1 MAQRNSIRLLAL
13 LTAVAIPM
21 TVIAEPHVVTARD
34 LLGFDRISGLTPSPD
49 GDWLAFS
56 RGTTEL
62 ETYRR
67 RGSIWLQS
75 IADGTVRQFT
85 TDPSGGG
92 SPHWEAGS
100 NSILFVSSRSGSSQV
115 WRRAL
120 DGSVAEQVTALPLDL
135 YNLVVS
141 SDGSRLAFTMDVF
154 ADCDSLECT
163 VERLDAQESETGG
176 GQLYDS
182 LFIRH
187 WRSFEDGL
195 RSHLFVMPTAGG
207 EPIDVTAGIDA
218 DVPSQPFGGSE
229 EFTFT
234 PDGRELVFT
243 MKNAGTADAWSVDFN
258 LYVVPVDGSSPP
270 RVLTADNKAWD
281 TYPVFS
287 PDGSQLA
294 YLAMTQPGYESDR
307 FRIVLRDWSKGT
319 TRILTEHW
327 DHSPGE
333 MTWSPNGDELLVTA
347 ANGGQASLFAVN
359 ATSGKARTI
368 VASGSA
374 SSIAPV
380 DDTIYFMWD
389 DLATP
394 AEIHTVAIAGGDQQS
409 NSSFH
414 EAQLDQ
420 LALGEFEAFT
430 FPGWNEEVV
439 SAYIVK
445 PVDLDESRRAGYP
458 VVLLIHGGPQ
468 SSSGNHFQGFT
479 SPHIWAGAGY
489 ATVMIDF
496 HGSVG
501 YGQAFSDSIRG
512 DYGGKAYVDLMKGL
526 DYALERYP
534 WLNGDRM
541 AAVGRSFAGFMVNWI
556 AGQAPERFSCLV
568 SHAGRVD
575 ERSAYLSTDEL
586 WFPEWDHEGTP
597 WGNPD
602 GYERHNPINYIDQW
616 KTPML
621 VIHGGR
627 DYRVAMAQS
636 VATFTALQRRGI
648 KSQFLYFPNEGH
660 SVSRPENRVQWHS
673 VVLDWFEG
681 CLQ

>member
-1 MAQRNSIRLLAL
+1 MVRPISLCWLAL
-13 LTAVAIPM
+13 LTVAAIPV
-21 TVIAEPHVVTARD
+21 TAAAEPRVVTAPD
-34 LLGFDRISGLTPSPD
+34 LLAFDRISGITPSPN
-49 GDWLAFS
+49 GAWLAFS
-56 RGTTEL
+56 RGTTDVENFS
-62 ETYRR
+62 R

-75 IADGTVRQFT
+75 TTAGTVRQFT
-85 TDPSGGG
+85 TDPSGGD
-92 SPHWEAGS
+92 SPHWEADS

-120 DGSVAEQVTALPLDL
+120 DGSAAEQVTALPLDL

-141 SDGSRLAFTMDVF
+141 PDGSQLAFTIDVF
-154 ADCDSLECT
+154 ADCDSLDCT
-163 VERLDAQESETGG
+163 VKRMAAEETRTGS

-187 WRSFEDGL
+187 WRGYEDGL

-207 EPIDVTAGIDA
+207 DPIDVTAGMDA

-243 MKNAGTADAWSVDFN
+243 MKDAGKADAWSVDFN

-270 RVLTADNKAWD
+270 RILTADNKAWD

-307 FRIVLRDWSKGT
+307 FRIVIRDWPKGT
-319 TRILTEHW
+319 TRILTEQW

-333 MTWSPNGDELLVTA
+333 ITWSPKGDELLVTA
-347 ANGGQASLFAVN
+347 ANVGQTSLFAID

-368 VASGSA
+368 VATGSA
-374 SSIAPV
+374 GSIAPV

-389 DLATP
+389 DLVTP
-394 AEIHTVAIAGGDQQS
+394 AEIHSVPIAGGDHES

-414 EAQLDQ
+414 QAQLEQ
-420 LALGEFEAFT
+420 LKLGDFEAFT
-430 FPGWNEEVV
+430 FPGWNDEAV

-445 PVDLDESRRAGYP
+445 PVDLDESKHASYP

-489 ATVMIDF
+489 ATIMIDF

-512 DYGGKAYVDLMKGL
+512 DYGGKPYIDLMKGL

-534 WLNGDRM
+534 WLDGDRM

-556 AGQAPERFSCLV
+556 AGQAPDRFSCLV

-586 WFPEWDHEGTP
+586 WFPEWDHEGTI
-597 WGNPD
+597 WDNPD
-602 GYERHNPINYIDQW
+602 GYERHNPINSIDQW

-621 VIHGGR
+621 VVHGGR

-660 SVSRPENRVQWHS
+660 SVSRPQNRVQWHT
-673 VVLDWFEG
+673 VVLDWFAG
-681 CLQ
+681 CL